1 MGERSVRRRALLV
14 LLAAIVAAARL
25 ARAESAADVA
35 EGERLIAARDPASAE
50 ARFRRAIKANPGDAR
65 AHSDL
70 ALALLLQK
78 KNPDEAAAEA
88 RRASELAP
96 DVPDHLLRWGAALQ
110 AAGKPDEAA
119 AVLARLVARMPDA
132 RTPLLLL
139 GTAYADAGDDRAP
152 GILERA
158 AIADPENPRP
168 RALRAAFLWDSGK
181 VDEGNRAMEE
191 ALEKFPGVAELH
203 ASYGEQLAIQG
214 RFRTAAEDFEKALA
228 LGASSPDLLIALGN
242 AHWSAGDLDRA
253 RARLT
258 EATASTPPSAAAEL
272 ALGRFLLWT
281 GQPDGA
287 IGHLE
292 IAAGDQPNAESR
304 QMLLGRALAAAG
316 RLPEA
321 EARFRRAAELSN
333 SSLPRVAL
341 AQTLAREGKAEEARR
356 EADAAKRLYDAE
368 RAEELARGSHHVQM
382 NLAWE
387 ELEHGKPADA
397 LRRLEAMGDASDV
410 LEGRGAA
417 LARLGRHREAIAI
430 FERASAEDPSN
441 ARIRARLSREY
452 RAVQARR

>member
-1 MGERSVRRRALLV
+1 VILALLSAV
-14 LLAAIVAAARL
+14 VGAGRV
-25 ARAESAADVA
+25 RAGSAENVA
-35 EGERLIAARDPASAE
+35 EGERLIAAQDPAAAE
-50 ARFRRAIKANPGDAR
+50 ARFRRAIAENPADAR

-78 KNPDEAAAEA
+78 RNPEEAAAEA

-110 AAGKPDEAA
+110 EAGKPVEAA

-132 RTPLLLL
+132 KVPLLML
-139 GTAYADAGDDRAP
+139 GTAYADAGDDRAVE
-152 GILERA
+152 ILGRA
-158 AIADPENPRP
+158 ALADPENPRP
-168 RALRAAFLWDSGK
+168 RALRAAFLWDRGRI
-181 VDEGNRAMEE
+181 DEGNRAMED
-191 ALEKFPGVAELH
+191 ALAKFPEIAELH

-214 RFRTAAEDFEKALA
+214 RFQSAAAELEKALA
-228 LGASSPDLLIALGN
+228 LGARSPDLLIALGN
-242 AHWSAGDLDRA
+242 AHWSAGNLERA
-253 RARLT
+253 GQRLA
-258 EATASTPPSAAAEL
+258 EAAASTPPSAAARL

-281 GQPDGA
+281 GHPDDA
-287 IGHLE
+287 VVHLE
-292 IAAGDQPNAESR
+292 IAARDEPEAESR

-321 EARFRRAAELSN
+321 ESRFRRATELSN
-333 SSLPRVAL
+333 ASAPRVAL
-341 AQTLAREGKAEEARR
+341 AQTLAREGKKEEASR
-356 EADAAKRLYDAE
+356 EAEAAKRLYDAE

-397 LRRLEAMGDASDV
+397 LRRFEKMGDASDV

-417 LARLGRHREAIAI
+417 LARLGRHREAIRVL
-430 FERASAEDPSN
+430 ERASAEDPAN

-452 RAVQARR
+452 RAVEARK